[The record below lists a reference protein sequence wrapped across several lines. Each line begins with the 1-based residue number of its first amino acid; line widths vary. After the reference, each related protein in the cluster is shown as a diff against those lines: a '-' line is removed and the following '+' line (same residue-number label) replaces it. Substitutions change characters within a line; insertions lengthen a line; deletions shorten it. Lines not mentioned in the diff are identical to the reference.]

1 MGYTSS
7 TQPCGRSFGRATA
20 QSNAATVCSTSTIEA
35 TGARRSKL
43 DLSVPSPVLSSSKLP
58 LMSTPTLPLL
68 LPLLLLLPELLLLP
82 LFPGPGDNGS
92 PEWEFADKAL
102 LLAEML
108 RNAFFQRE
116 PASEP
121 PEAFFVNVGGGGSGG
136 GGGLRLLVFEE
147 GFVLSPPSSTEPT
160 RLVRLLS

>member
-20 QSNAATVCSTSTIEA
+20 QSYAATVCSTSTIEA

-43 DLSVPSPVLSSSKLP
+43 DLSVPSPVLSSSK
-58 LMSTPTLPLL
+58 PTLPPL
-68 LPLLLLLPELLLLP
+68 LPPLLLP

-108 RNAFFQRE
+108 RNAFSQRE

>member
-20 QSNAATVCSTSTIEA
+20 QSYAATVCSTSTIEA

-68 LPLLLLLPELLLLP
+68 LPLLLLFPLL
-82 LFPGPGDNGS
+82 PGPGDNGS

-108 RNAFFQRE
+108 RNAFSQRE